1 MGFVRGCFNPAFMFR
16 GGGGFMMIFFWGL
29 LIVAAFYL
37 FKYISG
43 YNNQK
48 KGYENYRKSDSSY
61 GRKTETE
68 LSPEEIA
75 RRRYAKGEI
84 DKEEFE
90 RIKNDLRE

>member
-29 LIVAAFYL
+29 LIIAAFYL
-37 FKYISG
+37 FKYING
-43 YNNQK
+43 HN
-48 KGYENYRKSDSSY
+48 E
-61 GRKTETE
+61 RKTERE

-90 RIKNDLRE
+90 RIKNDLKK